1 MTFRTSIVLLLLFL
15 AAVPVAQ
22 AQETV
27 DLSGI
32 KTYLIDNATALNTHA
47 ETLAATSAEYFA
59 LAEATNFDYSALW
72 AANRVSV
79 ASALLAARDAWLV
92 ASPLYEQIEGVV
104 AGVPSLSEFDVILDA
119 GASGL
124 EDPQGGVPFDL
135 TLADGRV
142 LERPGNLFGVLES
155 TLWGT
160 RLDYS
165 SGIRADLNLNADTDF
180 GELLPD
186 ANVLLAAAT
195 TMAQY
200 TNELLS
206 AAQDWQPTQEDA
218 FTALVV
224 MVPTMS
230 EYFAS
235 WRDSRFVSGAASSQ
249 VDFVV
254 ISRLA
259 DIDDILGG
267 LIVIHENVSP
277 IVTGVDADQD
287 AQIRQSLLDLQA
299 YVVDLYAQEQAG
311 RVFTPE
317 EADLFGTE
325 AQNRAQAIVG
335 QITQVAALL
344 NITLPE

>member
-1 MTFRTSIVLLLLFL
+1 MKYRVWIVFWLLL
-15 AAVPVAQ
+15 AAVPVAR

-32 KTYLIDNATALNTHA
+32 KTYLVENATALDA
-47 ETLAATSAEYFA
+47 YAAQLEAAAAEYFA
-59 LAEATNFDYSALW
+59 LAEAAGFNYNALW
-72 AANRVSV
+72 SEKRVAA
-79 ASALLAARDAWLV
+79 ASAVLAARDTWLI

-119 GASGL
+119 GASGQ
-124 EDPQGGVPFDL
+124 EDPEGGVPFNL

-155 TLWGT
+155 ALWGT

-165 SGIRADLNLNADTDF
+165 SGVSADLNLNADKDF

-186 ANVLLAAAT
+186 AHVLLAAAS

-200 TNELLS
+200 TGELLA
-206 AAQDWQPTQEDA
+206 AAQAWQPTPEDA

-235 WRDSRFVSGAASSQ
+235 WRDSRFVSGAGSTQA
-249 VDFVV
+249 DFVV

-259 DIDDILGG
+259 DIEDILGG
-267 LIVIHENVSP
+267 LIIIHENVSP
-277 IVTGVDADQD
+277 LINRVAADQD
-287 AQIRQSLLDLQA
+287 AQIRQSLRDLQA
-299 YVVDLYAQEQAG
+299 YVVGLYAQEQAG
-311 RVFTPE
+311 RSFTPE

-325 AQNRAQAIVG
+325 AQNRAQAIAG

-344 NITLPE
+344 NIALPE